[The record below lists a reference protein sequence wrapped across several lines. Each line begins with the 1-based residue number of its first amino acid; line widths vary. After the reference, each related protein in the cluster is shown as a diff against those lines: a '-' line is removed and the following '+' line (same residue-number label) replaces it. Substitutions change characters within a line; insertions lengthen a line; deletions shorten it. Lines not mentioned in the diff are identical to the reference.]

1 MFCTEDSERSK
12 LITPVSERFR
22 YTDDSC
28 LLSQLKFLVSADKTP
43 FSISLERKPDLII
56 GIWYKM
62 NRFSRISNPK
72 VNKEKFSEILPWYFI
87 FLENNL
93 VNTNI

>member
-1 MFCTEDSERSK
+1 M
-12 LITPVSERFR
+12 
-22 YTDDSC
+22 
-28 LLSQLKFLVSADKTP
+28 
-43 FSISLERKPDLII
+43 ERKPDLII

-72 VNKEKFSEILPWYFI
+72 INKEKFSEILPWYFT
-87 FLENNL
+87 FLQNNL

>member
-1 MFCTEDSERSK
+1 M
-12 LITPVSERFR
+12 
-22 YTDDSC
+22 
-28 LLSQLKFLVSADKTP
+28 
-43 FSISLERKPDLII
+43 ERKPDLII

-62 NRFSRISNPK
+62 NRFSRILNPK

>member
-1 MFCTEDSERSK
+1 M
-12 LITPVSERFR
+12 
-22 YTDDSC
+22 
-28 LLSQLKFLVSADKTP
+28 
-43 FSISLERKPDLII
+43 ERKPDLII

-72 VNKEKFSEILPWYFI
+72 VNKEKFSEILPRYFI